1 MNEREAAVHFYEML
15 TGVFDD
21 NESKI
26 VRIICFAVL
35 FLGMIWAGFHY
46 FRATVLANTEQPLDP
61 DMFQDV
67 AMPGNDAALKR
78 IVDLAQTVDS
88 MRSAGTTIAQTLE
101 GIHNLPFNVNPEGG
115 ELDPFGNDSANTPD
129 STVPSTVASGTQTQ
143 QNAHSPLSVRM
154 IMTADDGQ
162 KIAVVD
168 GGGKKAV
175 VLRRGDEIPGGGGF
189 VSSIRPDGITVI
201 INKQE
206 VKYDVPEIPKYNDFK
221 TSKTGRK

>member
-78 IVDLAQTVDS
+78 IVDLARTVDS

-115 ELDPFGNDSANTPD
+115 ELAG
-129 STVPSTVASGTQTQ
+129 TVNQTQ
-143 QNAHSPLSVRM
+143 QNAPSPLSVRM

-221 TSKTGRK
+221 TSKTVRK

>member
-1 MNEREAAVHFYEML
+1 ML

-115 ELDPFGNDSANTPD
+115 ELDPFGTGNDANPAVAPSAG
-129 STVPSTVASGTQTQ
+129 STAGTVNQGQ

-168 GGGKKAV
+168 GGGVMRFPAEAD
-175 VLRRGDEIPGGGGF
+175 LF
-189 VSSIRPDGITVI
+189 H
-201 INKQE
+201 Q
-206 VKYDVPEIPKYNDFK
+206 
-221 TSKTGRK
+221 